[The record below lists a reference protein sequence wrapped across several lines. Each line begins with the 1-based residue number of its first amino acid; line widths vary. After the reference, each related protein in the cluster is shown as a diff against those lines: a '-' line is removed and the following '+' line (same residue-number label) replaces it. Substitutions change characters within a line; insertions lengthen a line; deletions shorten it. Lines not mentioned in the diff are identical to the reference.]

1 MRFLSAVAMVAGL
14 LLVGGVEPAS
24 AQTKAKQLSPKAKL
38 KAKQLK
44 QAKQAAVLERFLQ
57 MSPQER
63 DQALRQLPPAQRQR
77 ILRRLD
83 AVGSLSLEER
93 RSLRGR
99 FDTFLDMPPERQPVV
114 RRELQQLR
122 QLTPEQRRNRLASP
136 ELRDK
141 FSEDELRFL
150 SEVAGRQE

>member
-1 MRFLSAVAMVAGL
+1 MRLWRAVAIAVGL
-14 LLVGGVEPAS
+14 LLAGGLDPAS
-24 AQTKAKQLSPKAKL
+24 AQTPKQQAKQAKL

-63 DQALRQLPPAQRQR
+63 NQALRQLPPAQRQR

-83 AVGSLSLEER
+83 AVGSLSDEER